1 MPKKAILSILL
12 TIVGMWAIVTYSP
25 PKIDE
30 IGVGTS
36 PLPSDAGTPKPSGKP
51 TPSATTGTTPTP
63 AGSPGSTSKP
73 TPKPKPSATPK
84 PSTAMKDGSYTGANT
99 NYNYGMMEVSIKV
112 SGGKIVEAS
121 VNQSG
126 RWPIGFRNR
135 SCTESDFNTRAI
147 GIDSGRAFFSL
158 QFCSGA
164 TYSKWGY
171 ATSLQSAIDQ
181 ARQ

>member
-1 MPKKAILSILL
+1 MPKKGIVSILFTL
-12 TIVGMWAIVTYSP
+12 VALWAIVTYSP

-30 IGVGTS
+30 VGVGVDPS
-36 PLPSDAGTPKPSGKP
+36 PLPSDAATP
-51 TPSATTGTTPTP
+51 TPSATTSATPTP
-63 AGSPGSTSKP
+63 AGSPGSTSTP
-73 TPKPKPSATPK
+73 TPKPKPSATAK

-112 SGGKIVEAS
+112 SGGKIVDAS
-121 VNQSG
+121 VNQAG
-126 RWPIGFRNR
+126 RWPIGFRNKK
-135 SCTESDFNTRAI
+135 CTAAEFNTRAI

>member
-1 MPKKAILSILL
+1 
-12 TIVGMWAIVTYSP
+12 
-25 PKIDE
+25 
-30 IGVGTS
+30 
-36 PLPSDAGTPKPSGKP
+36 
-51 TPSATTGTTPTP
+51 
-63 AGSPGSTSKP
+63 
-73 TPKPKPSATPK
+73 
-84 PSTAMKDGSYTGANT
+84 
-99 NYNYGMMEVSIKV
+99 MMAVSIKV

>member
-1 MPKKAILSILL
+1 MPKKGIVSILFTL
-12 TIVGMWAIVTYSP
+12 VALWAIVTYSP

-30 IGVGTS
+30 VGVGVDPS
-36 PLPSDAGTPKPSGKP
+36 PLPSDAATP
-51 TPSATTGTTPTP
+51 TPSATTSATPTP

-181 ARQ
+181 AKQ